1 MDVLKSAR
9 SGGRRPL
16 RLAAIVLSSAAVGA
30 LAVGMNPVPSVDAQ
44 TATTTPVVA
53 TPWPG
58 YADLIEQIMPAVVT
72 VTTTREMPAQ
82 LMAGP
87 EQRREFRGPEGFNFR
102 WFQEGPGSEE
112 FERVHGALLRRAH
125 DAVRRPA
132 RLRSRHA
139 DGRGRLRASSS
150 MGTA

>member
-9 SGGRRPL
+9 SGGRL

-30 LAVGMNPVPSVDAQ
+30 LAVGMNPVPSVDAR

-72 VTTTREMPAQ
+72 VTTTRCSVPW
-82 LMAGP
+82 P
-87 EQRREFRGPEGFNFR
+87 
-102 WFQEGPGSEE
+102 SY
-112 FERVHGALLRRAH
+112 
-125 DAVRRPA
+125 
-132 RLRSRHA
+132 SR
-139 DGRGRLRASSS
+139 
-150 MGTA
+150 